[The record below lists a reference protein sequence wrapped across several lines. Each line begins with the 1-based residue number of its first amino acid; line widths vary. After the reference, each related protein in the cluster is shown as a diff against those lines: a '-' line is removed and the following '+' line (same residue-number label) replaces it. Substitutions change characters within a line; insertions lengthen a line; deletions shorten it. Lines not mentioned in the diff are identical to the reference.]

1 MRYAYKDL
9 GEQSAGST
17 AVVSWSGSAADV
29 LLLDPVNF
37 SKYQHLDGR
46 PFFYGAGGHYRR
58 SPARLSVPADG
69 HWYVV
74 VDLGRNAGAAP
85 SVQLT
90 GPPKI
95 HASAEPRQAKV
106 A

>member
-9 GEQSAGST
+9 GDQAAGTT
-17 AVVSWSGSAADV
+17 AVVSWSGSAASV

-46 PFFYGAGGHYRR
+46 PFFYGAGGHYGR
-58 SPARLSVPADG
+58 SPARLSVPKDG

-74 VDLGRNAGAAP
+74 VDLGRQSGAAP
-85 SVQLT
+85 SIQLVDQPET
-90 GPPKI
+90 QAP
-95 HASAEPRQAKV
+95 AQRRRAKV
-106 A
+106 T